1 LVGREW
7 SALCIDGAGGEG
19 RVGRGSRGP
28 LAPRP
33 WFTDS
38 LHAPVVPAHSPELLK
53 GRRASRTCPRASP
66 PPAPASAD
74 LRQLY
79 SPCPLTPRPCS
90 GRSLGPCCALYDIT
104 HSLVGGWISCVPYPA
119 LQVLCRYGGG
129 VSSSENRAPPG
140 QPAGWEATGV
150 GRSPRVWGWGSSESR
165 VLWQKGW
172 YVFAIV
178 LPF

>member
-1 LVGREW
+1 MGLGERAVWGGALV
-7 SALCIDGAGGEG
+7 A
-19 RVGRGSRGP
+19 P

-33 WFTDS
+33 WFTGS
-38 LHAPVVPAHSPELLK
+38 FHAPVAPACSPELLK
-53 GRRASRTCPRASP
+53 GHRASRTPPRASP
-66 PPAPASAD
+66 PPAPASAH

-79 SPCPLTPRPCS
+79 SPCPLAPRPCS
-90 GRSLGPCCALYDIT
+90 GRCLGPCCALYEIT
-104 HSLVGGWISCVPYPA
+104 RSLLGGWISCVPYPA

-129 VSSSENRAPPG
+129 VSSSENRVPPG
-140 QPAGWEATGV
+140 QPVGWEDTGV